1 MGDMAATDVT
11 VTLNFM
17 DRTFRRK
24 RHEVTIAFGDG
35 SLTYP
40 TNGVPLPA
48 KRTAFQMHAEVD
60 RIDLPPV
67 TSGGYFLM
75 YDKTYYTLRI
85 FKCAGTA
92 APAAEISG
100 TVPTISVLATVYGA

>member
-1 MGDMAATDVT
+1 MADIVAAGVT
-11 VTLNFM
+11 VTLDFM

-35 SLTYP
+35 SATYP

-48 KRTAFQMHAEVD
+48 KRTAFQMHAEID

-67 TSGGYFLM
+67 TSGGYVCM
-75 YDKTYYTLRI
+75 YDKTYYTIRI
-85 FKCAGTA
+85 FKCAGSA
-92 APAAEISG
+92 AAMTEISG
-100 TVPTISVLATVYGA
+100 TVPTISMLATAYGA